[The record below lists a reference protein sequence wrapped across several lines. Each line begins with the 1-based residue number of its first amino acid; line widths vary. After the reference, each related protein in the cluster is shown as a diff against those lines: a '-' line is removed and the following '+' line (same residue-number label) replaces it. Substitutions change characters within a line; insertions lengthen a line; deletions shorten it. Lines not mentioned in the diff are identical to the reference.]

1 MWKILQGALPIGEN
15 LRKHGMLLNIACCR
29 CGELE
34 TVDHLFLHC
43 TFAKEV
49 FASSLL
55 KQSVIVHEFLSFKEA
70 LISLHGAVFLPPL
83 GVSIDLFLGFVGQY
97 GYLGIKLCLKTEYC
111 PPLRCLA
118 NPSDMLGNGNMLN
131 QTKATTIRLSSSR
144 SNIGQVTTL
153 FSSTL
158 MQHGSRDRQW
168 QDADGPFNLP
178 KDVFCLMALALIS
191 TSNRLYKRKHW
202 PFGKPSSTP
211 SLSVT

>member
-1 MWKILQGALPIGEN
+1 MLEWQKHVWSGTCAPKLKMFMWKILQGALPIGEN

-43 TFAKEV
+43 TFAKE
-49 FASSLL
+49 
-55 KQSVIVHEFLSFKEA
+55 
-70 LISLHGAVFLPPL
+70 L
-83 GVSIDLFLGFVGQY
+83 GM
-97 GYLGIKLCLKTEYC
+97 KLCLKTEYC
-111 PPLRCLA
+111 PPPRCLA

-144 SNIGQVTTL
+144 SNIGQLTTL

-168 QDADGPFNLP
+168 HDADGPFNLP
-178 KDVFCLMALALIS
+178 KDVFCLMALALTS

-202 PFGKPSSTP
+202 PFGKSSSTP